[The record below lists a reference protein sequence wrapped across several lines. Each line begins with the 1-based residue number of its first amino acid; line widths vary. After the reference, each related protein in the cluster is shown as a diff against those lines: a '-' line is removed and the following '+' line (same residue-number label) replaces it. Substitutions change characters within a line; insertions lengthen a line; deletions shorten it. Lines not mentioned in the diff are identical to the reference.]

1 MNEKYSLIF
10 KNNEHTVTYAFIL
23 MWFLKIVTQRSK
35 LLIPMIPCSK
45 HFGKL
50 PLRIAFWSICKPD
63 KTIHLITFYLHFI
76 PRSIFLFFL
85 FTRVG
90 YKCLS
95 EMMKMAKIDFQI
107 MKFVT
112 IEDI

>member
-1 MNEKYSLIF
+1 ML
-10 KNNEHTVTYAFIL
+10 
-23 MWFLKIVTQRSK
+23 
-35 LLIPMIPCSK
+35 
-45 HFGKL
+45 
-50 PLRIAFWSICKPD
+50 
-63 KTIHLITFYLHFI
+63 
-76 PRSIFLFFL
+76 FL